1 MELNKIKKT
10 LLVFAFFF
18 ALKNS
23 PDPDPHLSKRIRIR
37 AAFLNAEPKHCA
49 EQDTGTV
56 FEMF

>member
-23 PDPDPHLSKRIRIR
+23 LDPDPHLSKRIRIR